1 MMLVTSFAQPSNV
14 DRSTLLQRPFSKIS
28 SLASAMAGFLQRRVV
43 VATGAVTSDLA
54 PAPWKGARRVSDA
67 QSPSRQRPL
76 DGA

>member
-1 MMLVTSFAQPSNV
+1 M
-14 DRSTLLQRPFSKIS
+14 
-28 SLASAMAGFLQRRVV
+28 